1 VLPVDLVARHGE
13 RVTHVERQP
22 AREAVVEP
30 WPDWVPAGVRE
41 AYARH
46 GVTHLW
52 AHQREALE
60 HVHAGRDVVV
70 TTGTASGKSLA
81 FQVPALTALA
91 GGRDGAALQGS
102 RMPSVLY
109 LAPTKALAA
118 DQLRRV
124 RELDPAVRAATVDGD
139 NSREER
145 QWARDHAAWVLTNP
159 DTLHH
164 LILPAHQ
171 RWSRLLRGLRV
182 IVVDECHHYRGV
194 FGAHVALVLRRLLRL
209 CEHVGATPV
218 VVCSSATVA
227 DPEAFARRLT
237 GRDSVAVTDDASP
250 RGPRTVA
257 LWEPPLL
264 TADDDPSGA
273 RRPPSHEAADLLA
286 DLVAG
291 GVQSVCFVRSRGG
304 AEHVTARTRD
314 LLAEVDPD
322 LPERVATYRG
332 GYLPEERRALE
343 SRLRSGDLLGLT
355 STSALELGIDVS
367 GLDAVLTVGY
377 PGTRASLFQQWG
389 RAGRGAQDS
398 LGVLIARTDPI
409 DTYLV
414 HHPEAIFAA
423 PLEAT
428 VFDTDNPY
436 VLGPHLAAAAHELPL
451 TEADLG
457 RFGPRAREG
466 VDALT
471 AAGWLRRRSTGWFWT
486 RRERASDLADLRGS
500 GGKPVQIVDAETGR
514 LVGTV
519 DAGSADAAVH
529 EGAVYVH
536 QGDTYVVEEY
546 APEDATAVV
555 RRDDPGWTTQAKSS
569 TRVDVVET
577 ARTTG
582 WGHATI
588 STGTVDVTS
597 QVTSYMRRSN
607 RGGGN
612 LGEEPLDLPERSLRT
627 SAVWWTLEPEQVA
640 ACLDA
645 VDVPGAAHAA
655 EHASIG
661 LLPLLAT
668 CDRWD
673 LGGLSTAH
681 HPDTGRLTVFVHDGH
696 PGGAGFAERG
706 YDLAATWL
714 RFTRDTIAACPCP
727 GGCPGCVQ
735 SPKCGNG
742 NEPLNKPGAVRLLDA
757 VLRQAHDPS
766 R

>member
-1 VLPVDLVARHGE
+1 MRPEDLVARHGA
-13 RVTHVERQP
+13 RVTHVEEQP

-30 WPDWVPAGVRE
+30 WPDWVPASVRTGF
-41 AYARH
+41 AAQ

-52 AHQREALE
+52 AHQREAID
-60 HVHAGRDVVV
+60 HVRAGRDVIV

-81 FQVPALTALA
+81 FQAPALTALSA
-91 GGRDGAALQGS
+91 GRDGEALLGS
-102 RMPSVLY
+102 RLPSVLY

-124 RELDPAVRAATVDGD
+124 RELDPHVRAATVDGD

-164 LILPAHQ
+164 VILPAHQ
-171 RWSRLLRGLRV
+171 RWSRLLRGLRM

-237 GRDSVAVTDDASP
+237 GRDTVAVTDDASP
-250 RGPRTVA
+250 RGARTVA

-264 TADDDPSGA
+264 DADDAPTGA
-273 RRPPSHEAADLLA
+273 RRSTSSEAADLLA
-286 DLVAG
+286 DLTAHH
-291 GVQSVCFVRSRGG
+291 VQTVCFVRSRRG
-304 AEHVTARTRD
+304 AEHVTARAQQRLED
-314 LLAEVDPD
+314 VDPELVD
-322 LPERVATYRG
+322 RVATYRG

-343 SRLRSGDLLGLT
+343 ARLRAKDLLGLT

-367 GLDAVLTVGY
+367 GLDAVVSVGF

-389 RAGRGAQDS
+389 RAGRGGQES

-414 HHPEAIFAA
+414 HHPEAIFSA
-423 PLEAT
+423 PLEST

-451 TEADLG
+451 TELDLD

-471 AAGWLRRRSTGWFWT
+471 EAGWLRRRPAGWFWT

-529 EGAVYVH
+529 EAAVYVH
-536 QGDTYVVEEY
+536 QGDTYLVEEY
-546 APEDATAVV
+546 SPEDATAVV

-577 ARTTG
+577 ARTTS

-588 STGTVDVTS
+588 SSGTVDVTT

-627 SAVWWTLEPEQVA
+627 SAVWWTLEPEQVD

-673 LGGLSTAH
+673 LGGLSTAY

-706 YDLAATWL
+706 YATAATWL

-727 GGCPGCVQ
+727 TGCPGCVQ

-742 NEPLNKPGAVRLLDA
+742 NEPLDKAGAVRLLDA
-757 VLRQAHDPS
+757 VLREAHDPVV
-766 R
+766 